1 MNYIETLCSP
11 CSIAL
16 VGASVN
22 PRVAI
27 VTFAAGCGI
36 ITLEL
41 IEEMTHLEL
50 ASLSADIVE
59 ALRGENSRQ
68 ASLSR
73 AIRAMDVLAE
83 RSRFLKQLS

>member
-1 MNYIETLCSP
+1 MNYIEALCSP

-36 ITLEL
+36 INLEL
-41 IEEMTHLEL
+41 IEETTHLEL
-50 ASLSADIVE
+50 AILTADTVE
-59 ALRGENSRQ
+59 ALRGEIPPFT
-68 ASLSR
+68 SLSR
-73 AIRAMDVLAE
+73 VILAKDVLAE
-83 RSRFLKQLS
+83 RSRYL